1 MGEQKIPTRGPIKG
15 LTAAKL
21 NSKLDPGKYHDGG
34 GTGLFVLVDKR
45 GSKFFVQRI
54 TFKGKRHEIGLG
66 SFPTVSL
73 SSARDT
79 ARTNKQLARDGTDP
93 RKTAGDTIQ
102 DITFAEAANQYMS
115 FKILDFKNDKH
126 IAQWQSTL
134 ETYAFPVIG
143 AKVVRDITLDD
154 ILRILQPI
162 WTSKTVTAS
171 RLRGRIE
178 NILNWSKVK
187 RFRDGENPAHWRGNL
202 SELLP
207 TPFKINKTK
216 HHPAVP
222 FMDMPRWWAN
232 LNTRNGIG
240 KKALQFCTLTLTR
253 SKETRGMRWD
263 EIEYLHPD
271 RAAEFGCSA
280 IWTMAPYRK
289 KAGRLHTIPL
299 QNIAVN
305 ILKSLE
311 AHSQSEYVFASPKG
325 RMISDMTL
333 SAIMRRM
340 HQDDLKEG
348 RGYFDKLSKRP
359 AVPHGMRSTFRGWA
373 AEKGY
378 SREMVR
384 IQLSQKVGDDID
396 EAYMRA
402 DMFAQRASMMEDW
415 ARSIIGTHNV

>member
-1 MGEQKIPTRGPIKG
+1 MGELINPTRGPVKG

-21 NSKLDPGKYHDGG
+21 NSKLEPGKYHDGG
-34 GTGLFVLVDKR
+34 GTGLFVLVDRR

-93 RKTAGDTIQ
+93 RKTTKNPNQ
-102 DITFAEAANQYMS
+102 DITFAEAANQYIG
-115 FKILDFKNDKH
+115 FKMLEFKNDKH
-126 IAQWQSTL
+126 KDQWRSTL
-134 ETYAFPVIG
+134 ETYAFPIIG
-143 AKVVRDITLDD
+143 AKVVRDITLED
-154 ILRILQPI
+154 ILLILQPI
-162 WTSKTVTAS
+162 WTSKTETAS

-178 NILNWSKVK
+178 NILNWSRVK
-187 RFRDGENPAHWRGNL
+187 GFRDGQNPAHWRGNL

-207 TPFKINKTK
+207 APFKIKK
-216 HHPAVP
+216 IRHHPAVP
-222 FMDMPRWWAN
+222 FVDMPRWWAD
-232 LNTRNGIG
+232 LDTRKGIG
-240 KKALQFCTLTLTR
+240 RKALQFCTLTLTR

-263 EIEYLHPD
+263 EVEYLQPD
-271 RAAEFGCSA
+271 RAAELGCLA
-280 IWTMAPYRK
+280 IWTMVPFRK

-299 QNIAVN
+299 QKAAVN
-305 ILKSLE
+305 MLKSLA

-325 RMISDMTL
+325 QILSDMTL
-333 SAIMRRM
+333 SEIMRRM
-340 HQDDLKEG
+340 HDGDLKEG

-359 AVPHGMRSTFRGWA
+359 AVPHGLRSTFRGWA
-373 AEKGY
+373 SEKGY

-384 IQLSQKVGDDID
+384 IQLSQKVGDAVD

-402 DMFAQRASMMEDW
+402 DMFAQRAAMMEDW
-415 ARSIIGTHNV
+415 TLSIIGAQDD

>member
-1 MGEQKIPTRGPIKG
+1 MGELINPTRGPVKG

-21 NSKLDPGKYHDGG
+21 NSKLEPGKYHDGG
-34 GTGLFVLVDKR
+34 GTGLFVLVDRR

-93 RKTAGDTIQ
+93 RKTTKNPNQ
-102 DITFAEAANQYMS
+102 DITFAEAANQYIS
-115 FKILDFKNDKH
+115 FKVLEFKNDKH
-126 IAQWQSTL
+126 KDQWRSTL
-134 ETYAFPVIG
+134 ETYAFPIIG
-143 AKVVRDITLDD
+143 AKVVRDITLED
-154 ILRILQPI
+154 ILLILQPI
-162 WTSKTVTAS
+162 WTSKTETAS

-178 NILNWSKVK
+178 NILNWSRVK
-187 RFRDGENPAHWRGNL
+187 GFRDEQNPAHWRGNL

-207 TPFKINKTK
+207 APSKIKKTR

-222 FMDMPRWWAN
+222 FVDMPRWWAD
-232 LNTRNGIG
+232 LDTRNGIG
-240 KKALQFCTLTLTR
+240 RKALQFCTLTLTR

-263 EIEYLHPD
+263 EVEYLQPG
-271 RAAEFGCSA
+271 RASELGCLA
-280 IWTMAPYRK
+280 IWTMVPFRK

-299 QNIAVN
+299 QKAAVN
-305 ILKSLE
+305 MLKSLA

-325 RMISDMTL
+325 QTLSDMTL
-333 SAIMRRM
+333 SEIMRRM
-340 HQDDLKEG
+340 HDGDLKEG

-359 AVPHGMRSTFRGWA
+359 AVPHGLRSTFRGWA
-373 AEKGY
+373 SEKGY

-384 IQLSQKVGDDID
+384 IQLSQKVGDAVD

-402 DMFAQRASMMEDW
+402 DMFAQRAAMMEDW
-415 ARSIIGTHNV
+415 TLSIIGAQDD

>member
-1 MGEQKIPTRGPIKG
+1 MGEQKSPTRGPIKG

-93 RKTAGDTIQ
+93 RKTAEDTGQ
-102 DITFAEAANQYMS
+102 DITFAEAAHQYIS
-115 FKILDFKNDKH
+115 FKELEFKNDKH
-126 IAQWQSTL
+126 KAQWRSTL
-134 ETYAFPVIG
+134 KTYAFPVIG
-143 AKVVRDITLDD
+143 AKVVRDINLND
-154 ILRILQPI
+154 ILHILQPI
-162 WTSKTVTAS
+162 WTVKTVTAS

-187 RFRDGENPAHWRGNL
+187 GFRDGENPAHWRGNL

-207 TPFKINKTK
+207 KPFKTTKTK

-222 FMDMPRWWAN
+222 FADMSRWWAD

-263 EIEYLHPD
+263 EVEYLQPD
-271 RAAEFGCSA
+271 RAAELGCAA
-280 IWTMAPYRK
+280 IWTMVPDRK
-289 KAGRLHTIPL
+289 KADRLHTIPL
-299 QNIAVN
+299 PRAAVN

-311 AHSQSEYVFASPKG
+311 AHSHSKYVFASAKG
-325 RMISDMTL
+325 KMLSDMTL
-333 SAIMRRM
+333 SEIMRRM
-340 HQDDLKEG
+340 HEGDLKEG

-373 AEKGY
+373 SEKGY

-384 IQLSQKVGDDID
+384 IQLSQKVGDSVD

-402 DMFAQRASMMEDW
+402 DMFKQRASMMEDW

>member
-1 MGEQKIPTRGPIKG
+1 
-15 LTAAKL
+15 
-21 NSKLDPGKYHDGG
+21 
-34 GTGLFVLVDKR
+34 
-45 GSKFFVQRI
+45 
-54 TFKGKRHEIGLG
+54 
-66 SFPTVSL
+66 
-73 SSARDT
+73 
-79 ARTNKQLARDGTDP
+79 
-93 RKTAGDTIQ
+93 
-102 DITFAEAANQYMS
+102 MS

-340 HQDDLKEG
+340 HQDDLKDG

>member
-1 MGEQKIPTRGPIKG
+1 MGELINPTRGPVKG

-21 NSKLDPGKYHDGG
+21 NSKLEIGKYHDGG
-34 GTGLFVLVDKR
+34 GTGLFVLVDRR

-93 RKTAGDTIQ
+93 RKTTTNPNQ
-102 DITFAEAANQYMS
+102 DITFAEAANQYIG
-115 FKILDFKNDKH
+115 FKMLEFKNDKH
-126 IAQWQSTL
+126 KAQWRSTL
-134 ETYAFPVIG
+134 ETYAFPIIG
-143 AKVVRDITLDD
+143 AKVVRDITLED
-154 ILRILQPI
+154 ILLILQPI
-162 WTSKTVTAS
+162 WTSKTETAS

-178 NILNWSKVK
+178 NILNWSRVK
-187 RFRDGENPAHWRGNL
+187 GFRDGQNPAHWRGNL

-207 TPFKINKTK
+207 APFKIKK
-216 HHPAVP
+216 IRHHPAVP
-222 FMDMPRWWAN
+222 FVDMPRWWAD
-232 LNTRNGIG
+232 LDTRKGIG
-240 KKALQFCTLTLTR
+240 RKALQFCTLTLTR

-263 EIEYLHPD
+263 EVEYLQPD
-271 RAAEFGCSA
+271 RAAELGCLA
-280 IWTMAPYRK
+280 IWTMVPYRK

-299 QNIAVN
+299 QKTAVN
-305 ILKSLE
+305 ILKSLA

-325 RMISDMTL
+325 QILSDMTL
-333 SAIMRRM
+333 SEIMRRM
-340 HQDDLKEG
+340 HDGDLKEG

-359 AVPHGMRSTFRGWA
+359 AVPHGLRSTFRGWA
-373 AEKGY
+373 SEKGY

-384 IQLSQKVGDDID
+384 IQLSQKVGDAVD

-402 DMFAQRASMMEDW
+402 DMFAQRAAMMEDW
-415 ARSIIGTHNV
+415 TLSIIGAQDD